1 MAKVLTAIVHFSP
14 SQVKQI
20 LAKEEEREK
29 QSSVSCFDFL
39 GLVFFVESEQYYLNM
54 FYIKKEE
61 VEESIERKEIN

>member
-1 MAKVLTAIVHFSP
+1 MCFKKSLLLSETCHILFQQMAKVLTAIVHFSP

-39 GLVFFVESEQYYLNM
+39 RTIFFVKSQQC
-54 FYIKKEE
+54 
-61 VEESIERKEIN
+61 